1 MASTIKLP
9 NFPLERGNN
18 RYLLSNCY
26 VSGIGDLEP
35 ANPEV
40 VPILRALPAWVVG
53 GGDAGERNNHKVHM
67 CCGQCCKIRVD
78 LSSCVRFTSLS
89 MTSSRF
95 ILRVVANGRISFFFF
110 FFLLLNNILLISEI
124 SKSQTHRG
132 REWNGGYQGGGGRGK
147 WDILI
152 KGHIVL
158 FIEDE

>member
-110 FFLLLNNILLISEI
+110 F
-124 SKSQTHRG
+124 
-132 REWNGGYQGGGGRGK
+132 YY
-147 WDILI
+147 
-152 KGHIVL
+152 
-158 FIEDE
+158 